1 MFRNVA
7 KERKLN
13 ALNVYKSQ
21 VEEETGDANMFNFD
35 TPEIQIDADVKADTN
50 TVPMEQSTELTAHE
64 DKTSKP
70 LSSLFSKITHRQSK
84 AKSPLKILNKLSND
98 TSTTTNKK
106 LSQAANKS
114 KISRSSETGT
124 KSSAAQKTSAQA
136 KPKSNANF
144 FNNKTQQ
151 NFDENYPLS
160 DSEMIGETDDME
172 MQAII
177 DYVDEYYYGVRL
189 FPGQDPSK
197 VFIGWTTSRFH
208 LLTNNIDA
216 TFDDKLVSK
225 CTLINTSSDGSIIS
239 R

>member
-1 MFRNVA
+1 VA

-35 TPEIQIDADVKADTN
+35 PPEIQIDSDAKTDTN
-50 TVPMEQSTELTAHE
+50 AMPNEQSAELAAHE
-64 DKTSKP
+64 DKGSKP

-84 AKSPLKILNKLSND
+84 AKSPLKILSKVSNE
-98 TSTTTNKK
+98 TATNKK
-106 LSQAANKS
+106 VNQASNKS
-114 KISRSSETGT
+114 KISRSSEIGT
-124 KSSAAQKTSAQA
+124 KSSASQKTSAQA
-136 KPKSNANF
+136 KPKSTPSF

-151 NFDENYPLS
+151 NTEENFPLS

-225 CTLINTSSDGSIIS
+225 CTLINTSSDGSIVS